1 MKKLLTILLAA
12 AMTVIAAFGLFGC
25 NNSETDSLK
34 AELAALQK
42 QLDDMSGTSATN
54 DEVKKLN
61 DQINSLKDQL
71 AYMNDTIS
79 EVSPLGLDSYKKL
92 KYIDKNLSD
101 RDCYSGENFKDT
113 QNWIKENLLSA
124 GYSESDITY
133 QDVELSTYAEKE
145 TLEESAFGG
154 QVLHDRR

>member
-1 MKKLLTILLAA
+1 MYDRRITNKETGHMKKPLMILLAA

-25 NNSETDSLK
+25 KNNETDNLK

-71 AYMNDTIS
+71 AYMND
-79 EVSPLGLDSYKKL
+79 
-92 KYIDKNLSD
+92 
-101 RDCYSGENFKDT
+101 KDH
-113 QNWIKENLLSA
+113 N
-124 GYSESDITY
+124 
-133 QDVELSTYAEKE
+133 
-145 TLEESAFGG
+145 
-154 QVLHDRR
+154 RRHAL